1 MDQRVTD
8 SPTLK
13 AILRAWD
20 GADHGVR
27 RSMAC
32 ELAIETLDATGKHG
46 VEVLRHMLRMVLG
59 RPDADLHGA
68 LVALINHQRD
78 TPSMPTGELSHG
90 AALLHLA
97 RAASNPWWG
106 DAFRDALERLGDAA
120 VAADT
125 AATPDAAR
133 EQCYRRLRQL
143 VR

>member
-13 AILRAWD
+13 AILRAWEH
-20 GADHGVR
+20 ADHGVR
-27 RSMAC
+27 RSMAR
-32 ELAIETLDATGKHG
+32 ELAIEALDATGKHG

-68 LVALINHQRD
+68 LVALINHQMD

-90 AALLHLA
+90 AALLLLA
-97 RAASNPWWG
+97 RAASDPFNG
-106 DAFRDALERLGDAA
+106 AAFRDAVERLGDAA

-125 AATPDAAR
+125 TTPPGMAR
-133 EQCYRRLRQL
+133 EQCYRRLLQL